1 MHNRLLSLHHFI
13 KAAILF
19 GFAMYIVYLV
29 KTDNIL
35 YYIAPRMVDY
45 VKGSAVGFYAIA
57 VYQVFQTIRTF
68 WGSKAA
74 CDCDHDHTPS
84 KSLLKNTLIYGLFCF
99 PLLLGFILP
108 DTIMG
113 SSLAAKKGMNL
124 SSANFVK
131 RDSASSV
138 VTPPEM
144 PPVPITGAT
153 TMAPTAPGKASNT
166 PASGNSPA
174 PAASASSSA
183 MPAAPSS
190 SGNTAENAAVRG
202 AAAVKP
208 STNLDEMFP
217 SDKFTQH
224 YASYAK
230 ELYQG
235 GVIPVKEDLFM
246 ETLTTVDLYL
256 DKFVGKKMQLTGF
269 VYREDDMKKTQFVV
283 GRFTIQCCSADASPY
298 GVLVDYDHAEQFA
311 DDSWVTVTG
320 TIQQTKFNDMDIML
334 LKVEKITKAEPAKAQ
349 YVYPNFDFGA

>member
-1 MHNRLLSLHHFI
+1 MNTKLLSLHHLI
-13 KAAILF
+13 KATILF

-45 VKGSAVGFYAIA
+45 VKWSAVGFYAIA
-57 VYQVFQTIRTF
+57 VYQVYQTIRTF

-84 KSLLKNTLIYGLFCF
+84 RSVLKNALIYGLFCF
-99 PLLLGFILP
+99 PLLLGFALP
-108 DTIMG
+108 DTTMG

-124 SSANFVK
+124 SSANSVK
-131 RDSASSV
+131 KETSSNATALSESLSAPGATATAPS
-138 VTPPEM
+138 TPGIGSLT
-144 PPVPITGAT
+144 PVPS
-153 TMAPTAPGKASNT
+153 P
-166 PASGNSPA
+166 SGNSA
-174 PAASASSSA
+174 GAGNAAGTTAGSSA
-183 MPAAPSS
+183 GAGSS
-190 SGNTAENAAVRG
+190 AKS
-202 AAAVKP
+202 
-208 STNLDEMFP
+208 STDPDEMFP

-224 YASYAK
+224 YAAYAK
-230 ELYQG
+230 QLYQDG
-235 GVIPVKEDLFM
+235 GVIPVKEELFL

-269 VYREDDMKKTQFVV
+269 VYREDDMKNTQFVV

-298 GVLVDYDHAEQFA
+298 GVLVDYDRAEQFA